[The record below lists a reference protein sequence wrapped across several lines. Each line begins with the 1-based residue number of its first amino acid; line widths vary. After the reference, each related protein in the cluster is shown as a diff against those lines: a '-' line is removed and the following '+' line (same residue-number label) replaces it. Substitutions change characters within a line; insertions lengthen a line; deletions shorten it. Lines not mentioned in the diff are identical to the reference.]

1 LDIRKEK
8 KMRYIIVG
16 GSAAAI
22 SAVESIRSLDKDSQ
36 IDLFSDEET
45 PLFSRV
51 LLPYYVAEELS
62 KPLLNF
68 RAADFFDT
76 QKVTPHLGVK
86 VTNLDAAGKKIRT
99 EDGKEYAFDKLLLA
113 TGGKAIVPPIP
124 GIDKE
129 GISTLKTMADA
140 EKVLNMQGKR
150 AVVIGAGSIG
160 VEACI
165 SLTRRG
171 IKATLLEQLG
181 QVMPT
186 VFDAEAAEIVR
197 QRIEDLGID
206 VITGEKALKFLGDKK
221 VTGVVTDNRELPCD
235 MVVLSVGVRPQT
247 ELAVQAGL
255 TLGDL
260 KGIRV
265 DEHMM
270 TSAQDIYAAGDVAE
284 THDIARDTW
293 FLNAIWPCAFE
304 QGHIAG
310 FNMAGK
316 KTAYAGSYRRNSIGN
331 FIGLPAMSM
340 GVTHAESCAMT
351 SDEDDFREVR
361 VRTKDVYKKLV
372 LKNGKLIG
380 AIMVGQT
387 QKAGLMSILI
397 RKQVHV
403 ADAIPLLMSERLSF
417 MDLLPI
423 LRRNADRFSEP
434 EYKEL
439 MDTGM

>member
-1 LDIRKEK
+1 
-8 KMRYIIVG
+8 MRYIIVG

-22 SAVESIRSLDKDSQ
+22 SAVESIRSLDHESR

-68 RAADFFDT
+68 RTSDFFDE
-76 QKVTPHLGVK
+76 KMVMPHMGVK
-86 VTNLDAAGKKIRT
+86 VTDVNPKDKTIKAA
-99 EDGKEYAFDKLLLA
+99 DGKEYAFDKLLLA

-140 EKVLNMQGKR
+140 EKILNMKGKR

-186 VFDAEAAEIVR
+186 VFDAEAAAIVQ
-197 QRIEDLGID
+197 QRIENLGIE
-206 VITGEKALKFLGDKK
+206 VITGEKALKF
-221 VTGVVTDNRELPCD
+221 TGGKHVRSVVTDTRELPCD
-235 MVVLSVGVRPQT
+235 MVVLSVGVRPAS
-247 ELAVQAGL
+247 ELALQAGL
-255 TLGDL
+255 TLGDM

-265 DEHMM
+265 DDCLM

-284 THDIARDTW
+284 TYDIARNTY

-304 QGHIAG
+304 QGNIAG
-310 FNMAGK
+310 LNMAGQ
-316 KTAYAGSYRRNSIGN
+316 KTLYPGSYRRNSIGN
-331 FIGLPAMSM
+331 FIGIPAISM
-340 GVTHAESCAMT
+340 GVTHPDACAIQ
-351 SDEDDFREVR
+351 SDEDEFREIR
-361 VRTKDVYKKLV
+361 VRTKDSYKKLI
-372 LKNGKLIG
+372 LKNGKIVG
-380 AIMVGQT
+380 AILVGQT
-387 QKAGLMSILI
+387 QKAGLMSILL
-397 RKQVHV
+397 RKQVYV
-403 ADAIPLLMSERLSF
+403 ADSIPMLMSDRLSF

-423 LRRNADRFSEP
+423 LRRNADQFSEP

-439 MDTGM
+439 MDTGL

>member
-1 LDIRKEK
+1 
-8 KMRYIIVG
+8 MRYIIVG

-22 SAVESIRSLDKDSQ
+22 SAVESIRSLDHESR

-68 RAADFFDT
+68 RTSDFFDE
-76 QKVTPHLGVK
+76 KMVTPHMGVK
-86 VTNLDAAGKKIRT
+86 VTDVNPKDKTIKAA
-99 EDGKEYAFDKLLLA
+99 DGKEYAFDKLLLA

-140 EKVLNMQGKR
+140 EKILNMKGKR

-186 VFDAEAAEIVR
+186 VFDAEAAAIVQ
-197 QRIEDLGID
+197 QRIEDLGIE
-206 VITGEKALKFLGDKK
+206 VITGEKALKF
-221 VTGVVTDNRELPCD
+221 TGGKHVRSVVTDTRELPCD
-235 MVVLSVGVRPQT
+235 MVVLSEGVRPAS
-247 ELAVQAGL
+247 ELALQAGL
-255 TLGDL
+255 TLGDM

-265 DEHMM
+265 DDCLM

-284 THDIARDTW
+284 TYDIARNTY

-304 QGHIAG
+304 QGNIAG
-310 FNMAGK
+310 LNMAGQ
-316 KTAYAGSYRRNSIGN
+316 KTLYPGSYRRNSIGN
-331 FIGLPAMSM
+331 FIGIPAISM
-340 GVTHAESCAMT
+340 GVTHPDACAIQ
-351 SDEDDFREVR
+351 SDEDEFREIR
-361 VRTKDVYKKLV
+361 VRTKDSYKKLI
-372 LKNGKLIG
+372 LKNGKIVG
-380 AIMVGQT
+380 AILVGQT
-387 QKAGLMSILI
+387 QKAGLMSILL
-397 RKQVHV
+397 RKQVYV
-403 ADAIPLLMSERLSF
+403 ADSIPMLMSDRLSF

-423 LRRNADRFSEP
+423 LRRNADQFSEP

-439 MDTGM
+439 MDTGL

>member
-1 LDIRKEK
+1 
-8 KMRYIIVG
+8 MQYIIVG

-22 SAVESIRSLDKDSQ
+22 SAVESIRSLDHESR

-68 RAADFFDT
+68 RTSDFFDE
-76 QKVTPHLGVK
+76 KMVTPHVGVK
-86 VTNLDAAGKKIRT
+86 VTDVNPKDKTIKAA
-99 EDGKEYAFDKLLLA
+99 DGKEYAFDKLLLA
-113 TGGKAIVPPIP
+113 TGGKAIVPPIT

-140 EKVLNMQGKR
+140 EKILNMKGKR

-181 QVMPT
+181 QVLPT
-186 VFDAEAAEIVR
+186 VFDAEAAAIVQ
-197 QRIEDLGID
+197 QRIEDLGIE
-206 VITGEKALKFLGDKK
+206 VITGEKALKF
-221 VTGVVTDNRELPCD
+221 TGGKHVRSVVTDTRELPCD
-235 MVVLSVGVRPQT
+235 MVVLSVGVRPAS
-247 ELAVQAGL
+247 ELALQAGL
-255 TLGDL
+255 TLGDM

-265 DEHMM
+265 DDCLM

-284 THDIARDTW
+284 TYDIARNTY

-304 QGHIAG
+304 QGNIAG
-310 FNMAGK
+310 LNMAGQ
-316 KTAYAGSYRRNSIGN
+316 KTLYPGSYRRNSIGN
-331 FIGLPAMSM
+331 FIGIPAISM
-340 GVTHAESCAMT
+340 GVTHPDACAIQ
-351 SDEDDFREVR
+351 SDEDEFREIR
-361 VRTKDVYKKLV
+361 VRTKDSYKKLI
-372 LKNGKLIG
+372 LKNGKIVG
-380 AIMVGQT
+380 AILVGQT
-387 QKAGLMSILI
+387 QKAGLMSILL
-397 RKQVHV
+397 RKQVYV
-403 ADAIPLLMSERLSF
+403 ADSIPMLMSDRLSF

-423 LRRNADRFSEP
+423 LRRNADQFSEP

-439 MDTGM
+439 MDTGL

>member
-1 LDIRKEK
+1 
-8 KMRYIIVG
+8 MRYIIIG

-22 SAVESIRSLDKDSQ
+22 SAVESIRSLDHESR

-68 RAADFFDT
+68 RTSDFFDE
-76 QKVTPHLGVK
+76 KMVTPHMGVK
-86 VTNLDAAGKKIRT
+86 VTDVNPKDKTIKAA
-99 EDGKEYAFDKLLLA
+99 DGKEYAFDKLLLA

-140 EKVLNMQGKR
+140 EKILNMKGKR

-186 VFDAEAAEIVR
+186 VFDAEAAAIVQ
-197 QRIEDLGID
+197 QRIEDLGIE
-206 VITGEKALKFLGDKK
+206 VITGEKALKF
-221 VTGVVTDNRELPCD
+221 TGGKHVRSVVTDTRELPCD
-235 MVVLSVGVRPQT
+235 MVVLSVGVRPAS
-247 ELAVQAGL
+247 ELALQAGL
-255 TLGDL
+255 TLGDM

-265 DEHMM
+265 DDCLM

-284 THDIARDTW
+284 TYDIARNTY

-304 QGHIAG
+304 QGNIAG
-310 FNMAGK
+310 LNMAGQN
-316 KTAYAGSYRRNSIGN
+316 TLYPGSYRRNSIGN
-331 FIGLPAMSM
+331 FIGIPAISM
-340 GVTHAESCAMT
+340 GVTHPDACAIQ
-351 SDEDDFREVR
+351 SDEDEFREIR
-361 VRTKDVYKKLV
+361 VRTKDSYKKLI
-372 LKNGKLIG
+372 LKNGKIVG
-380 AIMVGQT
+380 AILVGQT
-387 QKAGLMSILI
+387 QKAGLMSILL
-397 RKQVHV
+397 RKQVYV
-403 ADAIPLLMSERLSF
+403 ADSIPMLMSDSLSF

-423 LRRNADRFSEP
+423 LRRNADQFSEP

-439 MDTGM
+439 MDTGL

>member
-1 LDIRKEK
+1 
-8 KMRYIIVG
+8 MRYIIIG

-22 SAVESIRSLDKDSQ
+22 SAVESIRSLDHESR
-36 IDLFSDEET
+36 IDLFSDEEP

-68 RAADFFDT
+68 RTSDFFDE
-76 QKVTPHLGVK
+76 KMVTPHMGVK
-86 VTNLDAAGKKIRT
+86 VTDINPKDKTIKAA
-99 EDGKEYAFDKLLLA
+99 DGKEYAFDKLLLA

-140 EKVLNMQGKR
+140 EKILNMKGKR
-150 AVVIGAGSIG
+150 AVVIGAGSVG

-186 VFDAEAAEIVR
+186 VFDAEAAAIVQ
-197 QRIEDLGID
+197 QRIEDLGIE
-206 VITGEKALKFLGDKK
+206 VITGEKALKF
-221 VTGVVTDNRELPCD
+221 TGGQHVRSVVTDTRNLPCD
-235 MVVLSVGVRPQT
+235 MVVLSVGVRPAS
-247 ELAVQAGL
+247 ELALQAGL
-255 TLGDL
+255 TLGDM

-265 DEHMM
+265 DDYLM

-284 THDIARDTW
+284 TYDIARNTY

-304 QGHIAG
+304 QGNIAG
-310 FNMAGK
+310 LNMAGQ
-316 KTAYAGSYRRNSIGN
+316 KTLYPGSYRRNSIGN
-331 FIGLPAMSM
+331 FIGIPAISM
-340 GVTHAESCAMT
+340 GVTHPDACAIQ
-351 SDEDDFREVR
+351 SDEDEFREVR
-361 VRTKDVYKKLV
+361 VRTKDSYKKLI
-372 LKNGKLIG
+372 LKNGKIVG
-380 AIMVGQT
+380 AILVGQT
-387 QKAGLMSILI
+387 QKAGLMSILL
-397 RKQVHV
+397 RKQVVV
-403 ADAIPLLMSERLSF
+403 ADSIPMLMSDRLSF

-423 LRRNADRFSEP
+423 LRRNADHFSEP

-439 MDTGM
+439 MDTGL

>member
-1 LDIRKEK
+1 
-8 KMRYIIVG
+8 MRYIIIG

-22 SAVESIRSLDKDSQ
+22 SAVESIRSLDHDSP

-51 LLPYYVAEELS
+51 LLPYYVAEELA

-68 RAADFFDT
+68 RTSDFFEEN
-76 QKVTPHLGVK
+76 KVTPHLGVM
-86 VTNLDAAGKKIRT
+86 VTDLNPTAKTVKASDGKK
-99 EDGKEYAFDKLLLA
+99 YPFDKLLLA
-113 TGGKAIVPPIP
+113 TGGKPIVPPIP
-124 GIDKE
+124 GVDKE

-140 EKVLNMQGKR
+140 EKIYNMKGKR

-186 VFDAEAAEIVR
+186 VFDAEAAAIVR
-197 QRIEDLGID
+197 QRIEDLGIE
-206 VITGEKALKFLGDKK
+206 VLTGEKALKFTGDKR
-221 VTGVVTDNRELPCD
+221 VTGVVTDNREIPCD
-235 MVVLSVGVRPQT
+235 MVVLSVGVRPAT
-247 ELAVQAGL
+247 DLAVKAKL
-255 TLGDL
+255 TIGSM

-265 DEHMM
+265 DEFMA
-270 TSAQDIYAAGDVAE
+270 TSAPDIYAAGDVAE
-284 THDIARDTW
+284 TYDIARNTW

-304 QGHIAG
+304 QGRIAG

-316 KTAYAGSYRRNSIGN
+316 KTAYPGSYRRNSIGN
-331 FIGLPAMSM
+331 FIGIPAISM

-351 SDEDDFREVR
+351 SDDDEFREIR

-372 LKNGKLIG
+372 LRNGKLIG
-380 AIMVGQT
+380 AILVGHT
-387 QKAGLMSILI
+387 QKAGLMSILL
-397 RKQVHV
+397 RKQVSV
-403 ADAIPLLMSERLSF
+403 ADSIPMLMSERLSF
-417 MDLLPI
+417 TDLLPI
-423 LRRNADRFSEP
+423 LRKNADQFSEP

-439 MDTGM
+439 MDTGL

>member
-1 LDIRKEK
+1 
-8 KMRYIIVG
+8 MRYIIVG

-22 SAVESIRSLDKDSQ
+22 SAVESIRSLDHESR

-68 RAADFFDT
+68 RTSDFFDE
-76 QKVTPHLGVK
+76 KMVTPHMGVK
-86 VTNLDAAGKKIRT
+86 VTDVNPKDKTIKAA
-99 EDGKEYAFDKLLLA
+99 DGKEYAFDKLLLA

-140 EKVLNMQGKR
+140 EKILNMKGKR

-186 VFDAEAAEIVR
+186 VFDAEAAAIVQ
-197 QRIEDLGID
+197 QRIEDLGIE
-206 VITGEKALKFLGDKK
+206 VMTGEKALKF
-221 VTGVVTDNRELPCD
+221 TGGKHVRSVVTDTRELPCD
-235 MVVLSVGVRPQT
+235 MVVLSVGVRPAS
-247 ELAVQAGL
+247 ELALQAGL
-255 TLGDL
+255 TLGDM

-265 DEHMM
+265 DDCLM

-284 THDIARDTW
+284 TYDIARNTY

-304 QGHIAG
+304 QGNIAG
-310 FNMAGK
+310 LNMAGQ
-316 KTAYAGSYRRNSIGN
+316 KTLYPGSYRRNSIGN
-331 FIGLPAMSM
+331 FIGIPAISM
-340 GVTHAESCAMT
+340 GVTHPDACAIQ
-351 SDEDDFREVR
+351 SDEDEFREIR
-361 VRTKDVYKKLV
+361 VRTKDSYKKLI
-372 LKNGKLIG
+372 LKNGKIVG
-380 AIMVGQT
+380 AILVGQT
-387 QKAGLMSILI
+387 RKAGLMSILL
-397 RKQVHV
+397 RKQVYV
-403 ADAIPLLMSERLSF
+403 ADSIPMLMSDRLSF

-439 MDTGM
+439 MDTGL

>member
-1 LDIRKEK
+1 
-8 KMRYIIVG
+8 MRYIIVG

-22 SAVESIRSLDKDSQ
+22 SAVESIRSLDHESR

-68 RAADFFDT
+68 RTSDFFDE
-76 QKVTPHLGVK
+76 KMVTPHMGVK
-86 VTNLDAAGKKIRT
+86 VTDVNPKDKTIKAA
-99 EDGKEYAFDKLLLA
+99 DGKEYAFDKLLLA

-140 EKVLNMQGKR
+140 EKILNMKGKR

-186 VFDAEAAEIVR
+186 VFDAEAAAIVQ
-197 QRIEDLGID
+197 QRIEDLGIE
-206 VITGEKALKFLGDKK
+206 VITGEKALKF
-221 VTGVVTDNRELPCD
+221 TGGKHVRSVVTDTRELPCD
-235 MVVLSVGVRPQT
+235 MVVLSVGVRPAS
-247 ELAVQAGL
+247 ELALQAGL
-255 TLGDL
+255 TLGDM

-265 DEHMM
+265 DDCLM

-284 THDIARDTW
+284 TYDIARNTY

-304 QGHIAG
+304 QGNIAG
-310 FNMAGK
+310 LNMAGQ
-316 KTAYAGSYRRNSIGN
+316 KTLYPGSYRRNSIGN
-331 FIGLPAMSM
+331 FIGIPAISM
-340 GVTHAESCAMT
+340 GVTHPDACAIQ
-351 SDEDDFREVR
+351 SDEDEFREIR
-361 VRTKDVYKKLV
+361 VRTKDSYKKLI
-372 LKNGKLIG
+372 LKNGKIVG
-380 AIMVGQT
+380 AILVGQT
-387 QKAGLMSILI
+387 QKAGLMSILL
-397 RKQVHV
+397 RKQVYV
-403 ADAIPLLMSERLSF
+403 ADSIPMLMSDRLSF

-423 LRRNADRFSEP
+423 LRRNADQFSEP

-439 MDTGM
+439 MDTGL

>member
-1 LDIRKEK
+1 
-8 KMRYIIVG
+8 MRYIIVG

-22 SAVESIRSLDKDSQ
+22 SAVESIRSLDHESS

-51 LLPYYVAEELS
+51 LLPYYVAEELA

-68 RAADFFDT
+68 RTSDFFEEN
-76 QKVTPHLGVK
+76 KVTPHMGVK
-86 VTNLDAAGKKIRT
+86 VTDLNPTAKTIKASDGKKYT
-99 EDGKEYAFDKLLLA
+99 FDKLLLA
-113 TGGKAIVPPIP
+113 TGGRPIVPPIP
-124 GIDKE
+124 GVDKE

-140 EKVLNMQGKR
+140 EKIYNMKGKR

-197 QRIEDLGID
+197 KRIEDLGIQ
-206 VITGEKALKFLGDKK
+206 VITGEKALKFKGDKR
-221 VTGVVTDNRELPCD
+221 VTGVVTDTRELPCD
-235 MVVLSVGVRPQT
+235 MVILSVGVRPAID
-247 ELAVQAGL
+247 LALQAKL
-255 TLGDL
+255 TIGDM

-265 DEHMM
+265 DETMM
-270 TSAQDIYAAGDVAE
+270 TSAPDIYAAGDVAE
-284 THDIARDTW
+284 TRDIARGTW

-316 KTAYAGSYRRNSIGN
+316 KTAYPGSYRRNSIGN
-331 FIGLPAMSM
+331 FIGIPAISM

-351 SDEDDFREVR
+351 SDTDEFREIR

-372 LKNGKLIG
+372 LRNGKLIG
-380 AIMVGQT
+380 AILVGHT
-387 QKAGLMSILI
+387 QKAGLMSILL
-397 RKQVHV
+397 RKQVYI
-403 ADAIPLLMSERLSF
+403 ADSIPMLMSERLSF
-417 MDLLPI
+417 LDLLPI
-423 LRRNADRFSEP
+423 LRRNADQFSEP

-439 MDTGM
+439 MDTGL

>member
-1 LDIRKEK
+1 
-8 KMRYIIVG
+8 MRYIIVG

-22 SAVESIRSLDKDSQ
+22 SAVESIRSLDHESR

-68 RAADFFDT
+68 RTSDFFDE
-76 QKVTPHLGVK
+76 KMVTPHMGVK
-86 VTNLDAAGKKIRT
+86 VTDINPKDKTIKAA
-99 EDGKEYAFDKLLLA
+99 DGKEYVFDKLLLA

-140 EKVLNMQGKR
+140 EKILNMKGKR

-171 IKATLLEQLG
+171 IKTTLLEQLG

-186 VFDAEAAEIVR
+186 VFDAEAAEIVQ
-197 QRIEDLGID
+197 QRIEDLGIE
-206 VITGEKALKFLGDKK
+206 VITGEKALKF
-221 VTGVVTDNRELPCD
+221 TGGKHVQSVATDTRELPCD
-235 MVVLSVGVRPQT
+235 MVVLSVGVRPAS
-247 ELAVQAGL
+247 ELARQAGL
-255 TLGDL
+255 TLGDM

-265 DEHMM
+265 DDCLMS
-270 TSAQDIYAAGDVAE
+270 SAKDIYAAGDVAE
-284 THDIARDTW
+284 TYDIARNTY

-304 QGHIAG
+304 QGNIAG
-310 FNMAGK
+310 LNMAGQ
-316 KTAYAGSYRRNSIGN
+316 KTLYPGSYRRNSIGN
-331 FIGLPAMSM
+331 FIGIPAISM
-340 GVTHAESCAMT
+340 GLTHPDACAIQ
-351 SDEDDFREVR
+351 SDEDEFREIR
-361 VRTKDVYKKLV
+361 VRTKDSYKKLI
-372 LKNGKLIG
+372 LKNGKIVG
-380 AIMVGQT
+380 AILVGQT
-387 QKAGLMSILI
+387 QKAGLMSILL
-397 RKQVHV
+397 RKQVVV
-403 ADAIPLLMSERLSF
+403 ADSIPMLMSDRLSF

-423 LRRNADRFSEP
+423 LRRNADRFPEP

-439 MDTGM
+439 MDTGL